1 MAEYVLR
8 RLLQTIPAVFIVVT
22 IIFVLTRVVPGDPV
36 GVLLGPFAD
45 QERVEETRIRMGLHR
60 PIVVQYIEWL
70 FDAVR
75 GDFGDSFFLG
85 RPVSQAIREAFPVTF
100 SLAGLSILLTVLLA
114 VPLGIFS
121 ALKRGRMSSNASM
134 LFSVLGISI
143 PDFWL
148 GFLLIMLFSVQLNW
162 LPTFGYKPLSEGF
175 FPWLRYLTMPV
186 ITISLSQMALVS
198 RMTRAGM
205 LQVLDKEYVAMAR
218 AKGLPEW
225 RVILVHALRNAF
237 VSILTVIGLSF
248 AIVLGGA
255 LIVESVFA
263 LPGMGRLVVAAATR
277 RDFPVI
283 QGVVV
288 YLALVYMLVN
298 IVVDIAYA
306 WINPRVRYE

>member
-1 MAEYVLR
+1 MAAYVLR
-8 RLLQTIPAVFIVVT
+8 RLIQTIPAVFIVVT
-22 IIFVLTRVVPGDPV
+22 IIFILTRVVPGDPV

-45 QERVEETRIRMGLHR
+45 QERVEETRTRMGLDR

-70 FDAVR
+70 SDAVR

-85 RPVSQAIREAFPVTF
+85 RPVAQAIREAFPVTF
-100 SLAGLSILLTVLLA
+100 SLAALSILLTVLLA
-114 VPLGIFS
+114 VPLGIIS
-121 ALKRGRMSSNASM
+121 ALKRDSMTANATM
-134 LFSVLGISI
+134 VFSILGISI

-148 GFLLIMLFSVQLNW
+148 GFLLIMLFSVQLGW

-175 FPWLRYLTMPV
+175 FTWLRYMALPV

-205 LQVLDKEYVAMAR
+205 LEVLDKDYVRTAR
-218 AKGLPEW
+218 AKGLPES

-248 AIVLGGA
+248 AVVLGGA
-255 LIVESVFA
+255 LIVETVFA

-277 RDFPVI
+277 RDYPVI

-288 YLALVYMLVN
+288 YLALIYMLVN
-298 IVVDIAYA
+298 LVVDIAYG
-306 WINPRVRYE
+306 WINPRIRYE

>member
-1 MAEYVLR
+1 MTTYALR
-8 RLLQTIPAVFIVVT
+8 RLLHTVPAVFIVVT
-22 IIFVLTRVVPGDPV
+22 LIFILTHVVPGDPV
-36 GVLLGPFAD
+36 GVLLGPYAD
-45 QERVEETRIRMGLHR
+45 QERIEETRERMGLDR
-60 PIVVQYIEWL
+60 PLWVQYVDWL
-70 FDAVR
+70 SHAVR

-85 RPVSQAIREAFPVTF
+85 RPVSQAILEAFPVTF
-100 SLAGLSILLTVLLA
+100 SLAILSITLTVLVA
-114 VPLGIFS
+114 VPLGIIS
-121 ALKRGRMSSNASM
+121 ALKRNTMTANATM
-134 LFSVLGISI
+134 AFSVLGISI

-148 GFLLIMLFSVQLNW
+148 GFLLIMLFAVNLGW

-175 FPWLRYLTMPV
+175 WTWLRYLALPV
-186 ITISLSQMALVS
+186 ITISLSQMALVA

-205 LQVLDKEYVAMAR
+205 LEVLDKDYIRTAH
-218 AKGLPEW
+218 AKGLPMS

-255 LIVESVFA
+255 LIVETVFA

-277 RDFPVI
+277 RDYPVI

-298 IVVDIAYA
+298 LVVDIAYG
-306 WINPRVRYE
+306 WINPRIRYE